1 MNILFIG
8 DIMGRPGRE
17 YLQEYFHYLIVHY
30 QIDFSIANI
39 ENAAGGF
46 GLTPEIAERLFS
58 LGLNVLTSGN
68 HIWDRKEIVDYIKKE
83 KRLLR
88 PANYPPSIPGSGSY
102 VGTSRHGVKVG
113 VINLSGRIFMKSLDC
128 PFQVSKR
135 EITEVKRYTNNIIVD
150 FHGEA
155 TSEKVA
161 MGWYLDGE
169 VSAVIG
175 THTHVQTSDERIL
188 PQGTAYIT
196 DVGMTGSFDS
206 VIGIT
211 KEVAIKRFLTQMPI
225 RFSVA
230 KNDKKVS
237 AVILTI
243 DDYSGRALDIRRI
256 QF

>member
-17 YLQEYFHYLIVHY
+17 YLQKYFNHFIVHY

-46 GLTPEIAERLFS
+46 GLTPEIADSLFS

-68 HIWDRKEIVDYIKKE
+68 HIWDRKEIVEYIKKE

-88 PANYPPSIPGSGSY
+88 PANYPPSTPGFGSY

-113 VINLSGRIFMKSLDC
+113 IINLSGRIFMEPLDC
-128 PFQVSKR
+128 PFLVSKR
-135 EITEVKRYTNNIIVD
+135 EIAEVRRHTNNIIVD
-150 FHGEA
+150 FHAEA

-175 THTHVQTSDERIL
+175 THTHVQTCDERVL

-196 DVGMTGSFDS
+196 DVGMTGAFDS

-211 KEVAIKRFLTQMPI
+211 KEVAISRFLTRMPI

-230 KNDKKVS
+230 KNDKRLS

-243 DDYSGRALDIRRI
+243 DNHSGKALDIRRI

>member
-1 MNILFIG
+1 
-8 DIMGRPGRE
+8 MGRPGRE
-17 YLQEYFHYLIVHY
+17 YLQEYFRYLIVHY

-46 GLTPEIAERLFS
+46 GLTPEIANNLLS

-68 HIWDRKEIVDYIKKE
+68 HIWDRKEIIDYIKRE

-88 PANYPPSIPGSGSY
+88 PANYPPSTPGCGSFL
-102 VGTSRHGVKVG
+102 GTSRHGVKLG
-113 VINLSGRIFMKSLDC
+113 VINLSGRIFMEAIDC

-135 EITEVKRYTNNIIVD
+135 EVAEVKRFTNNIIVD
-150 FHGEA
+150 FHAEA

-161 MGWYLDGE
+161 MGWHLDGE

-188 PQGTAYIT
+188 PGGTAYIT

-211 KEVAIKRFLTQMPI
+211 KEVAISRFLTQMPI

-230 KNDKKVS
+230 KNDKRVS
-237 AVILTI
+237 AVILII
-243 DDYSGRALDIRRI
+243 DDHSGRALDIRRI